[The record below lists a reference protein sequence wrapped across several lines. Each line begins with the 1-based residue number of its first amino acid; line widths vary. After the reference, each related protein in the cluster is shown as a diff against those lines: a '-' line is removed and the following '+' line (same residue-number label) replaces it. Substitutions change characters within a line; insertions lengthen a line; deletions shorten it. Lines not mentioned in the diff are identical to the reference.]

1 MGIREEKDMGVMD
14 EYETLRDAYTGKI
27 WNIGDLVE
35 ANGSKDELFKEE
47 QTILHT
53 MIVMVKYIKRGCMK
67 LRLMNVHLFALLFK
81 IENLKI

>member
-14 EYETLRDAYTGKI
+14 EYETLRDAYLTGKI

-35 ANGSKDELFKEE
+35 ANGIEGRIIQRE

-67 LRLMNVHLFALLFK
+67 LRSMNVHYSPYCSR
-81 IENLKI
+81 